1 MAINIKEG
9 IRAEIEGRIDTT
21 IKSLWIKL
29 PDPRSDK
36 TAGKC
41 YHPQEQ
47 KLERDLEMRKKIRE
61 VSKRDRVVRMGVG
74 PLIFSQINWVNLC
87 SGHER
92 EISQIS

>member
-36 TAGKC
+36 TADKC

-61 VSKRDRVVRMGVG
+61 VSKRYRVEEWGG
-74 PLIFSQINWVNLC
+74 AFNIFSDQLGQFVLW
-87 SGHER
+87 S
-92 EISQIS
+92 